1 MKTNAAFQLWNAL
14 TQETVSD
21 DSARTLPLGFVAL
34 GSDVPLVAYRHP
46 AHPPT
51 PSASAVAKFL
61 REWADALDWTVPVPV
76 PEWDVIELKKRVTEL
91 EAENARLKRAD
102 MWWDWDDAEE
112 AITELD
118 EFFAN
123 TNAGEG
129 AVFCMEAAAR
139 LPTEYYTIVTPANDD
154 EENYRPSTPEEIAEY
169 KAARKKR
176 QSS

>member
-76 PEWDVIELKKRVTEL
+76 P
-91 EAENARLKRAD
+91 ARR
-102 MWWDWDDAEE
+102 
-112 AITELD
+112 
-118 EFFAN
+118 N
-123 TNAGEG
+123 TA
-129 AVFCMEAAAR
+129 
-139 LPTEYYTIVTPANDD
+139 PA
-154 EENYRPSTPEEIAEY
+154 PSPNSTQVP
-169 KAARKKR
+169 R
-176 QSS
+176 SSQFRMRE